1 MVAIQRTEPEAGNAE
16 TMVGVTMDWYTAVGL
31 AAILHKVAKNLRAG
45 DPASPEADCLTAL
58 AKAYAEACASAVKGN
73 G

>member
-1 MVAIQRTEPEAGNAE
+1 MVAIQKTEPEAGE
-16 TMVGVTMDWYTAVGL
+16 RGPLIGVTMDWYTAVGL
-31 AAILHKVAKNLRAG
+31 AAILHKVAKGLRAN
-45 DPASPEADCLTAL
+45 DPKSPEADCLTAL

>member
-1 MVAIQRTEPEAGNAE
+1 MVAIQKTEPEAGNAE

-31 AAILHKVAKNLRAG
+31 AAILHKVAKGLRAN
-45 DPASPEADCLTAL
+45 DAASPEADCLTAL